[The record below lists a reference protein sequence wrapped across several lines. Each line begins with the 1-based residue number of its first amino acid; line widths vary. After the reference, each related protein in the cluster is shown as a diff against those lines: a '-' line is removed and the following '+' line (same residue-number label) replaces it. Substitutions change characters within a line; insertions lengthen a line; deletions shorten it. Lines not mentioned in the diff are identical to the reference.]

1 MVDHEHRMDADQLAG
16 LNGFFM
22 IRGLV
27 LMVFGGVL
35 AALSVIN
42 PGVGILFEHN
52 SWLPLAA
59 FVILISALV
68 GLFDAFI
75 SISKEAS
82 LIHVSLATMD
92 LILSIVIL
100 AELDNDASKL
110 ALLLAFYLMSRSLF
124 RVFSG
129 FLVRFPHSQSIIIT
143 GFIGFI
149 LGAAV
154 WIKSAVI
161 TIPILSVMLCL
172 ELALRG
178 WSLFRFGSWIRNSKK
193 IQVYDGATSDNL

>member
-1 MVDHEHRMDADQLAG
+1 MVDHEHRMDVNQLAV

-22 IRGLV
+22 IRGLM
-27 LMVFGGVL
+27 LMIFGGVL
-35 AALSVIN
+35 AALSAIN
-42 PGVGILFEHN
+42 PGVGILFGHN

-59 FVILISALV
+59 LVILASALV
-68 GLFDAFI
+68 GLFDILI
-75 SISKEAS
+75 SNSKEAS
-82 LIHVSLATMD
+82 LVHVSLATMD
-92 LILSIVIL
+92 LILSIMIL
-100 AELDNDASKL
+100 AELDDDASKL

-149 LGAAV
+149 LGAVV

-178 WSLFRFGSWIRNSKK
+178 WSLFRFGRWIRTNRINQMQS
-193 IQVYDGATSDNL
+193 DMTSDNL